1 MADIDLDKLEVV
13 DLVEQLVC
21 VKQQGFRHDESK
33 QYFSVK
39 L

>member
-1 MADIDLDKLEVV
+1 MADIDLDQSKVV
-13 DLVEQLVC
+13 GLVEQLVHE
-21 VKQQGFRHDESK
+21 KQQGLPHDESK